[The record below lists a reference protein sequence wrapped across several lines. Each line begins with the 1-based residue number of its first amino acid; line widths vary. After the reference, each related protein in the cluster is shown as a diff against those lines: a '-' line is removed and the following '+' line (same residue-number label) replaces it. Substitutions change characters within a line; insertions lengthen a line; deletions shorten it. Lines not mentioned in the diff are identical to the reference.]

1 MRNVKNTLRGEKGFT
16 FIEIVIAIALVGLI
30 SGGFLSA
37 LASASRNSGLSDER
51 ATAES
56 LARTEMEY
64 IRNSVYVM
72 ANWNYVLPEGNPSWD
87 AYHELP
93 AGYEEYSLA
102 VSARPLRMIDDGI
115 QSITITV
122 SHGDRQVLMLEDYKV
137 IRGTG

>member
-1 MRNVKNTLRGEKGFT
+1 MKNIKNTLRGEKGFT

-72 ANWNYVLPEGNPSWD
+72 ANWNYALPEGNPSWD
-87 AYHELP
+87 ADHELP